1 VRTTVR
7 PRLVGRFAATLAR
20 MSVVHFIAPLGLCLV
35 LLPGCGSDTDDVM
48 SDSVVTETDE
58 SAAESASLNSTD
70 ASGNGPQQQTATQLR
85 AVESSDSAE
94 SQASRVS
101 TEPVP
106 ENPPEVAEPTAEEIA
121 RTVELETELEQL
133 VAMALEAL
141 EPQQAELLLRK
152 VDQWN
157 QIGYGCSEGPDRA
170 ACQQYHIR
178 SRIQELNNRMR
189 GFSTEY

>member
-1 VRTTVR
+1 
-7 PRLVGRFAATLAR
+7 
-20 MSVVHFIAPLGLCLV
+20 
-35 LLPGCGSDTDDVM
+35 
-48 SDSVVTETDE
+48 VVTETSE
-58 SAAESASLNSTD
+58 SAAESGSSNSGGTST
-70 ASGNGPQQQTATQLR
+70 SGSEPPVAPQARTPES
-85 AVESSDSAE
+85 VEGAE
-94 SQASRVS
+94 SQPDQVS
-101 TEPVP
+101 TEPEYETLP
-106 ENPPEVAEPTAEEIA
+106 ESAEPTAEEIA

-189 GFSTEY
+189 GFSTEF